1 MRWLGLSVF
10 VVLLDQITK
19 YAAQSSLVYAEPLAV
34 LPWFN
39 LTLLYNRGAAF
50 SFLSDAAGWQRW
62 FFTLVAIV
70 AIALLTNWLRKLRH
84 EQYLLGL
91 SLSLVI
97 GGAAGNLV
105 DRVLFGHVIDFIQ
118 VYYQSFYWPAFNLA
132 DSAITAGAAL
142 LIWESLRASPEKS

>member
-1 MRWLGLSVF
+1 MRWLSLSVF

-19 YAAQSSLVYAEPLAV
+19 YAAQSSLVYAEPVAV
-34 LPWFN
+34 LPSFN

-50 SFLSDAAGWQRW
+50 SFLSDAPGWQRW
-62 FFTLVAIV
+62 FFTFVAVV
-70 AIALLTNWLRKLRH
+70 AIALLTNWLRKLKPG
-84 EQYLLGL
+84 QYLLGL

-105 DRVLFGHVIDFIQ
+105 DRVLLGHVIDFIQ

-142 LIWESLRASPEKS
+142 LIWESLRAAPEKS